1 MANKGKPRNI
11 NSPEELYNLFEEY
24 SKDCKSRIRRIPK
37 ATVKGV
43 VYEDHIP
50 PLTIDGFKT
59 YCNKNKCD
67 INNYWN
73 NVRDSYS
80 EFATIVTRIKE
91 EIRNDQIEGAI
102 VGQYNNNIVARLNG
116 LKENSDVTTNGKEI
130 NEIKINIIKGD
141 NKGS

>member
-1 MANKGKPRNI
+1 MGKKKYI
-11 NSPEELYNLFEEY
+11 ETPEKLYEIFESYIE
-24 SKDCKSRIRRIPK
+24 DCKSRIRRIPK

-59 YCNKNKCD
+59 YCNKNGND
-67 INNYWN
+67 INRYWYN
-73 NVRDSYS
+73 IDNGHS
-80 EFATIVTRIKE
+80 EYVTIVTRIKE

-130 NEIKINIIKGD
+130 SEIKINIISGD

>member
-1 MANKGKPRNI
+1 MAKKKYI
-11 NSPEELYNLFEEY
+11 ETPEKLYEIFESYIE
-24 SKDCKSRIRRIPK
+24 DCKSRTRRIPK

-59 YCNKNKCD
+59 YCNKNGND
-67 INNYWN
+67 INRYWYN
-73 NVRDSYS
+73 IDNGHS
-80 EFATIVTRIKE
+80 EYVTIVTRIKE

-130 NEIKINIIKGD
+130 SEIKINIISGD
-141 NKGS
+141 NTGS

>member
-1 MANKGKPRNI
+1 MANRGKPRNI
-11 NSPEELYNLFEEY
+11 SSPEELYKLFEDY
-24 SKDCKSRIRRIPK
+24 QKDCKSRIRRIPK

-59 YCNKNKCD
+59 YCNKINQD
-67 INNYWN
+67 INRYWYNLEN
-73 NVRDSYS
+73 NFQDYV
-80 EFATIVTRIKE
+80 TIVTRIKE

-130 NEIKINIIKGD
+130 SEIKINIVKGD
-141 NKGS
+141 NTTS

>member
-1 MANKGKPRNI
+1 M
-11 NSPEELYNLFEEY
+11 
-24 SKDCKSRIRRIPK
+24 
-37 ATVKGV
+37 
-43 VYEDHIP
+43 
-50 PLTIDGFKT
+50 
-59 YCNKNKCD
+59 
-67 INNYWN
+67 
-73 NVRDSYS
+73 
-80 EFATIVTRIKE
+80 RIKE

>member
-1 MANKGKPRNI
+1 MGKKKYI
-11 NSPEELYNLFEEY
+11 ETPEKLYEIFESYIE
-24 SKDCKSRIRRIPK
+24 DCKSRIRRIPK

-59 YCNKNKCD
+59 YCNKNGND
-67 INNYWN
+67 INRYWYN
-73 NVRDSYS
+73 IDNGHS
-80 EFATIVTRIKE
+80 EYVSIVTRIKE

-130 NEIKINIIKGD
+130 SEIKINIISGD

>member
-1 MANKGKPRNI
+1 MAKVGKPRNL
-11 NSPEELYNLFEEY
+11 NSPEELYKLFEDY
-24 SKDCKSRIRRIPK
+24 QKDCKSRIRRIPK

-59 YCNKNKCD
+59 YCNKNGCD

-73 NVRDSYS
+73 NVRDSYL

-130 NEIKINIIKGD
+130 SEIKINIIKGD
-141 NKGS
+141 HTAS

>member
-1 MANKGKPRNI
+1 MGKKKYI
-11 NSPEELYNLFEEY
+11 ETPEKLYEIFESYIE
-24 SKDCKSRIRRIPK
+24 DCKSRIRRIPK

-59 YCNKNKCD
+59 YCNKNGND
-67 INNYWN
+67 INRYWYN
-73 NVRDSYS
+73 IDNGHS
-80 EFATIVTRIKE
+80 EYVTIVTRIKE

-130 NEIKINIIKGD
+130 SEIKINIISGD
-141 NKGS
+141 NKGT

>member
-1 MANKGKPRNI
+1 MAKKKYI
-11 NSPEELYNLFEEY
+11 ETPEKLYEIFESY
-24 SKDCKSRIRRIPK
+24 IKDCKSRTRRIPK

-59 YCNKNKCD
+59 YCNKNGND
-67 INNYWN
+67 INRYWYN
-73 NVRDSYS
+73 IDNGHS
-80 EFATIVTRIKE
+80 EYVTIVTRIKE

-130 NEIKINIIKGD
+130 SEIKINIISGD
-141 NKGS
+141 NTGS